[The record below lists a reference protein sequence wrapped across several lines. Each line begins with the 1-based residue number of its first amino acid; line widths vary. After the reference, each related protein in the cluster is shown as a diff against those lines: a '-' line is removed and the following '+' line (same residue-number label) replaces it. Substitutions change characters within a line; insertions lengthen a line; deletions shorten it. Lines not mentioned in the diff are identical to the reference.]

1 MHLSLNRR
9 QYLELEKL
17 ALGVFAP
24 VHGFMNEAE
33 FTSVV
38 NDMHLPDGA
47 PFPLPIVLDISAEQ
61 ARLAQSASLL
71 HLTFQGVAVGEL
83 RPESIFTCD
92 KRAVARKVYG
102 TAEAQH
108 PGVAQFLGMASH
120 FVGGAVRLQHRVPSE
135 FSDHEWTPAET
146 RAWFRKANWESV
158 VGFQTRNVPHLGHE
172 YLLRLALEQCDGL
185 FIQPI
190 VGQKKAGD
198 FTTASVLTS
207 YRVLIKDFLP
217 SHRVLLGVLS
227 TSMRYAGP
235 REAVFHAII
244 RRNYGCTHFIVGRD
258 HAGVGKYYGK
268 YAAHDLT
275 REFDGRL
282 GIEILRFAGPFHC
295 SRCGGIVTERTCS
308 HETTL
313 PSAVRP
319 ISGTDMRNILLRGVR
334 SDLMRPEI
342 VESVANFPLFIDE
355 RETT

>member
-1 MHLSLNRR
+1 
-9 QYLELEKL
+9 
-17 ALGVFAP
+17 
-24 VHGFMNEAE
+24 
-33 FTSVV
+33 
-38 NDMHLPDGA
+38 
-47 PFPLPIVLDISAEQ
+47 
-61 ARLAQSASLL
+61 
-71 HLTFQGVAVGEL
+71 
-83 RPESIFTCD
+83 
-92 KRAVARKVYG
+92 VYG
-102 TAEAQH
+102 TPEAQH
-108 PGVAQFLGMASH
+108 PGVAHFLGMGSH
-120 FVGGAVRLQHRVPSE
+120 FVGGAVKLLHRVPSE
-135 FSDHEWTPAET
+135 FSDQEWTPAET
-146 RAWFRKANWESV
+146 RAWFQKANWKSV

-190 VGQKKAGD
+190 VGQKKTGD

-207 YRVLIKDFLP
+207 YRALIKDFLP

-313 PSAVRP
+313 PSAVRH

-342 VESVANFPLFIDE
+342 IDSVASLPLFINE
-355 RETT
+355 CETT